1 MLVTSTTSIG
11 FEITDESYY
20 LIWQEYPEL
29 FHVGSSAFGYIL
41 NPVFELLQGDFVLLR
56 ALSILVFVGLSFW
69 LFRDILLSFGLGFL
83 GERLNFWVYSISIS
97 ASVFMFYSTYILTP
111 NYNSLNLQALMLFGI
126 LMVRLINNVPSYRT
140 LSALILGADLVLIG
154 INKPT
159 TGLVALSITAVVIAV
174 LKLSKESEIKI
185 ISVTIG
191 ALFSVLLFIVWMQS
205 LGSSVVDFYYQGS
218 ELQQIFDPRY
228 SFSNLLR
235 SDFEFKWGE
244 LLPFAFLF
252 TLSLAASSQ
261 YSRVTTKVFFT
272 IALILDVVYL
282 SVFFIESKGNLSQ
295 TPVFLYALV
304 GVLLYVCF
312 SSFIGKNRL
321 PDLKSFGVALLF
333 LLLPWAYVVGTN
345 NNYVVAEI
353 HASVFWV
360 AACLVLLLGLG
371 SKTQLSQN
379 EKLSIFSL
387 LVIIVV
393 STTLIYSFLHP
404 YRQPQTDLGN
414 LTTVEIGTRKIQVK
428 VPKVFSTY
436 LDDLQSVS
444 KIADFKAGTP
454 VIDLTGESPGTV
466 FLLGGVSV
474 YQPWFIGGYPGSN
487 EYAKRLLTG
496 TSCSDLKNSWILLS
510 KDNSRHFD
518 SSILATVNLSLE
530 KDFRLISEFSLPD
543 GYGSSPLGY
552 KQYLYQPIQ
561 SQKFDLDNCIHN

>member
-1 MLVTSTTSIG
+1 M
-11 FEITDESYY
+11 
-20 LIWQEYPEL
+20 
-29 FHVGSSAFGYIL
+29 
-41 NPVFELLQGDFVLLR
+41 NPVFELLQGDFVWLR
-56 ALSILVFVGLSFW
+56 ALSILVFAGLSFW

-97 ASVFMFYSTYILTP
+97 ASVLMIYSTYILTP
-111 NYNSLNLQALMLFGI
+111 NYNSLNLQALLLFGI

-140 LSALILGADLVLIG
+140 FSALILGADLVLIG

-174 LKLSKESEIKI
+174 LKLTKKSEIKI

-191 ALFSVLLFIVWMQS
+191 ALFSVLLIIVWMQS
-205 LGSSVVDFYYQGS
+205 LGSSVIDFYYQGS

-252 TLSLAASSQ
+252 SFSLAASSQ
-261 YSRVTTKVFFT
+261 NSRMITKVFFT
-272 IALILDVVYL
+272 IALILDVIYL
-282 SVFFIESKGNLSQ
+282 SVFFIESEGNLSQ

-321 PDLKSFGVALLF
+321 PDLKSFGVAFLF
-333 LLLPWAYVVGTN
+333 LFLPWAYVVGTN

-393 STTLIYSFLHP
+393 STTLFYSFLHP
-404 YRQPQTDLGN
+404 YRQPQIDLGN

-428 VPKVFSTY
+428 VPKEFSNY
-436 LDDLQSVS
+436 VVDLQSVS
-444 KIADFKAGTP
+444 KIAGFKAGTP

-466 FLLGGVSV
+466 FILGGVSV

-496 TSCSDLKNSWILLS
+496 TSCSDLNNSWILLS
-510 KDNSRHFD
+510 KDNFRHFD
-518 SSILATVNLSLE
+518 SSILETVNLSLE

-543 GYGSSPLGY
+543 GYGSSPTGY
-552 KQYLYQPIQ
+552 KQYLYKPIQ